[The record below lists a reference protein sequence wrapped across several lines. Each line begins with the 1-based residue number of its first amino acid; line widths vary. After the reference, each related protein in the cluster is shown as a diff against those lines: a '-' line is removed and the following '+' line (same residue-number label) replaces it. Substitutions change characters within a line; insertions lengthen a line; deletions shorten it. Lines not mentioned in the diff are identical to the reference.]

1 MFWLKNDPLPS
12 LASERMEKL
21 APHLPS
27 RIMVTVAMSGRRWC
41 RRRRHQECSASSH
54 DLRITVQMRIRCTND
69 VTYLWSNLDT
79 PLDWKTITK
88 WDMEI
93 SKIFKFSTLFFSPP
107 VRKSIYDV
115 DIILYKKLSWNF
127 LEWETAG
134 KANSYIYRSQHP
146 HRTWID
152 GGIFIECLRT
162 KWTAQNWAVPILNV
176 VLEIWLM

>member
-1 MFWLKNDPLPS
+1 MHEFSSSAKTVALPKFTLNHKNMCRTKSHVLTQKWSTS
-12 LASERMEKL
+12 LSSIWEDGEL
-21 APHLPS
+21 TPHLPS

-93 SKIFKFSTLFFSPP
+93 YKTFKFSRYFFFRYQSEK
-107 VRKSIYDV
+107 VSI
-115 DIILYKKLSWNF
+115 IKTS
-127 LEWETAG
+127 T
-134 KANSYIYRSQHP
+134 
-146 HRTWID
+146 
-152 GGIFIECLRT
+152 FIKT
-162 KWTAQNWAVPILNV
+162 
-176 VLEIWLM
+176 VLEFSWMRNSWKS